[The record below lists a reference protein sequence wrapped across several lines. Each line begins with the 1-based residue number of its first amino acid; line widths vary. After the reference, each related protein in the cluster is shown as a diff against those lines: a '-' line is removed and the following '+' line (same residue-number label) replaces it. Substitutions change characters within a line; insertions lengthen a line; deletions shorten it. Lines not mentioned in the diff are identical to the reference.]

1 MGRLTPS
8 LHQGKGHSKTGS
20 VALRLSSSAS
30 ILTDLCAELDRWHL
44 VLQGVQPSSSST
56 SISRARTSAAHNR
69 VGGMCAAGVCS
80 RECEVLSVSA
90 CTRNPHLKGPV
101 VVPHTAYS
109 TLSDVCMDVW
119 TPHTPG
125 SSIHHFI
132 HPYYIK
138 NCCYYCSMLIM
149 GAHTAGPTRGGYVW

>member
-1 MGRLTPS
+1 M
-8 LHQGKGHSKTGS
+8 
-20 VALRLSSSAS
+20 S

-44 VLQGVQPSSSST
+44 VLQLAGRAAVQLKASST

-69 VGGMCAAGVCS
+69 VGGMCAAEVCR

-109 TLSDVCMDVW
+109 PAYSTLSDVW
-119 TPHTPG
+119 LYGLPIHQTGSYIISYIHT
-125 SSIHHFI
+125 S
-132 HPYYIK
+132 K
-138 NCCYYCSMLIM
+138 N
-149 GAHTAGPTRGGYVW
+149 

>member
-1 MGRLTPS
+1 MKLLTGGAALFPAAPD
-8 LHQGKGHSKTGS
+8 LGYMHCHSKTGS
-20 VALRLSSSAS
+20 VALRVASSAS

-90 CTRNPHLKGPV
+90 CTRNPLLRSRRSP
-101 VVPHTAYS
+101 PYCLQYS
-109 TLSDVCMDVW
+109 ESDVWMYGLPIHQTGSYIISYIHTSKIDVLLMYGC
-119 TPHTPG
+119 P
-125 SSIHHFI
+125 
-132 HPYYIK
+132 
-138 NCCYYCSMLIM
+138 
-149 GAHTAGPTRGGYVW
+149 R

>member
-1 MGRLTPS
+1 MVKLLTGGAALFPAAPD
-8 LHQGKGHSKTGS
+8 LGYMHCHSKTGS
-20 VALRLSSSAS
+20 VALRVASSAS

-109 TLSDVCMDVW
+109 TLSDVLMYGDC
-119 TPHTPG
+119 PYIRQSH
-125 SSIHHFI
+125 IHHSI
-132 HPYYIK
+132 HPYIK
-138 NCCYYCSMLIM
+138 N
-149 GAHTAGPTRGGYVW
+149 

>member
-1 MGRLTPS
+1 MGRLTPP
-8 LHQGKGHSKTGS
+8 LHQTKGLYTVTAKTGS
-20 VALRLSSSAS
+20 VALRVASSAS

-109 TLSDVCMDVW
+109 TLSDVWMYGIPIHQAAPYIISYIHTSKIDVLLMYGC
-119 TPHTPG
+119 TQ
-125 SSIHHFI
+125 
-132 HPYYIK
+132 
-138 NCCYYCSMLIM
+138 
-149 GAHTAGPTRGGYVW
+149 